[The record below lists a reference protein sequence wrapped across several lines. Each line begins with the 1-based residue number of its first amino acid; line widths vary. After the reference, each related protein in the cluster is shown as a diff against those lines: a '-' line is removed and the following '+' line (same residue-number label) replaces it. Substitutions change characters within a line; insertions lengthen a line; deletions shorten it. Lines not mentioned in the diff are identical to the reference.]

1 MNLTKDLKK
10 NFMVIGGKDYYEIS
24 KFDRGYEGIEYC
36 NLGGGFIKR
45 IKINEAFM
53 NDYKSGK
60 IKFTN
65 TLPSHY
71 VYGKITLDDWREEKK
86 YVMGYYNPII
96 RWNGWINPY
105 FTWDTCKYIE
115 EQSTTPLFIFYEHE
129 SRRRKPIRTLEYCN
143 QYDCET
149 PYIIPSQK
157 INGIEVYDC
166 GLGICWELYQAQ
178 FIAPQGAMN
187 YA

>member
-60 IKFTN
+60 IKF
-65 TLPSHY
+65 
-71 VYGKITLDDWREEKK
+71 IRESFNK
-86 YVMGYYNPII
+86 
-96 RWNGWINPY
+96 
-105 FTWDTCKYIE
+105 
-115 EQSTTPLFIFYEHE
+115 
-129 SRRRKPIRTLEYCN
+129 
-143 QYDCET
+143 
-149 PYIIPSQK
+149 
-157 INGIEVYDC
+157 
-166 GLGICWELYQAQ
+166 LYKRE
-178 FIAPQGAMN
+178 N
-187 YA
+187 CCY

>member
-65 TLPSHY
+65 SLPSNY

-115 EQSTTPLFIFYEHE
+115 EQLTTPFFRFYDETVNG
-129 SRRRKPIRTLEYCN
+129 KQVKTLEYCYR
-143 QYDCET
+143 YDDSA
-149 PYIIPSQK
+149 PYEIPSQK

-166 GLGICWELYQAQ
+166 GLGICWELYQA
-178 FIAPQGAMN
+178 
-187 YA
+187 

>member
-1 MNLTKDLKK
+1 
-10 NFMVIGGKDYYEIS
+10 MVIGGKDYYEIS

-105 FTWDTCKYIE
+105 FTNMKVDE
-115 EQSTTPLFIFYEHE
+115 E
-129 SRRRKPIRTLEYCN
+129 
-143 QYDCET
+143 
-149 PYIIPSQK
+149 SQLGPWNIV
-157 INGIEVYDC
+157 INM
-166 GLGICWELYQAQ
+166 
-178 FIAPQGAMN
+178 IAKRLI
-187 YA
+187 

>member
-10 NFMVIGGKDYYEIS
+10 SYMVIGGKEYYELS
-24 KFDRGYEGIEYC
+24 KFDRGYDGIEYC
-36 NLGGGFIKR
+36 NLGGGFLKR
-45 IKINEAFM
+45 IKINDAFM
-53 NDYKSGK
+53 NDYESGK

-65 TLPSHY
+65 SLPSHY
-71 VYGKITLDDWREEKK
+71 IYAKITLDDWREEKK
-86 YVMGYYNPII
+86 YVKGYYNPII

-105 FTWDTCKYIE
+105 FTWDTCKHIE
-115 EQSTTPLFIFYEHE
+115 EQSETPFFKFYEHK
-129 SRRRKPIRTLEYCN
+129 SKRRKPIRTLEYCN

-166 GLGICWELYQAQ
+166 GLGICWELYK
-178 FIAPQGAMN
+178 
-187 YA
+187 

>member
-53 NDYKSGK
+53 NDYKRGK

-71 VYGKITLDDWREEKK
+71 VYGKITLDDWRRKK
-86 YVMGYYNPII
+86 KKFVMGYYNPII

-115 EQSTTPLFIFYEHE
+115 V
-129 SRRRKPIRTLEYCN
+129 KTLEYCN

-149 PYIIPSQK
+149 PCKIPSQK

-166 GLGICWELYQAQ
+166 GLGICWELYQA
-178 FIAPQGAMN
+178 
-187 YA
+187 